1 MTDCIFR
8 CPICKL
14 PLKDTG
20 LALKCDGGHNF
31 DRAAQ
36 GYVHLLPPNKMHAK
50 LPGDSREMVA
60 ARHRFL
66 EAGFYQLFRD
76 RICSMISDELGG
88 SISPL
93 LIDAG
98 CGEGYYTDAVR
109 LALETVCPS
118 PIVCGFDISKLAVKT
133 AAVRSRKLHLAVAS
147 CFEIPIQD
155 ACADALLSVF
165 SPIVPTEF
173 ARVLKPGGIMILAVA
188 GERHLLGLKQLL
200 YETPYLNTYQET
212 SYSGFTF
219 ENRLPVRTHAVLADN
234 GLITDL
240 FAMTPYYWKTPV
252 EGSRRLQQATQL
264 ETELGFD
271 LLIYRRQE

>member
-1 MTDCIFR
+1 M
-8 CPICKL
+8 

-76 RICSMISDELGG
+76 RICSLISDELSG

-133 AAVRSRKLHLAVAS
+133 AAIRSRKLHLAVAS

-212 SYSGFTF
+212 PYFGFTF

-240 FAMTPYYWKTPV
+240 FAMTPYYWKTPI
-252 EGSRRLQQATQL
+252 EGSRRLQQATRL